1 MNILKPG
8 YAHISRKLMITVV
21 YIVDAVVG
29 WMRARLIQVL
39 LHTGVSHR
47 RL

>member
-8 YAHISRKLMITVV
+8 NAHISRKLMITVV

-29 WMRARLIQVL
+29 WMKALLIQVL
-39 LHTGVSHR
+39 LHTGVSHG